1 MGKVINIGEVK
12 EIKPI
17 PVCPLEFYR
26 GMPDSSCRHTG
37 LSLTPAYSQQAI
49 AVANIVGKYHKKLKH
64 PPKEYTI
71 VDTMT
76 LVATI
81 PLYNSKILRCKLDT
95 LCEAMRQSEEK
106 AIDLGISC
114 YTMTIYY
121 NHLYP
126 DLFVH
131 TEDLH
136 ADDEW
141 GV

>member
-1 MGKVINIGEVK
+1 MGKVITLGEVK

-17 PVCPLEFYR
+17 PTCPLTFYM

-37 LSLTPAYSQQAI
+37 MSLSPAFSQQAL
-49 AVANIVGKYHKKLKH
+49 AVANVVGKVHKTLRH
-64 PPKEYTI
+64 PAKEYII

-81 PLYNSKILRCKLDT
+81 PLYNNLILRCKLGT
-95 LCEAMRQSEEK
+95 LEETLRIAEQK
-106 AIDLGISC
+106 AIDNDVSC

-121 NHLYP
+121 NHIYP
-126 DLFVH
+126 DLFIH

-136 ADDEW
+136 ADDTW
-141 GV
+141 G